1 MKKTNLLLITFTL
14 IFSAC
19 TNEVE
24 KIPETEKEKASY
36 ALGVNF
42 AETANGVIPLDSIDI
57 DLLHQGL
64 NDFFKNNDLLIK
76 NQDCLPIIQEYISK
90 IQIAKQELGKNQL
103 NEWLADSTK
112 IIEAKITSSGLKYEI
127 ITTGT
132 GNKPTENDNVSVHYY
147 GYLTD
152 GTKFDSS
159 FDRGEPASFPV
170 SGVISGWTEALLLM
184 NVGSKWKLTIPA
196 NLAYGEKGAGAIIA
210 PNSDLMFIVE
220 LLKIN

>member
-1 MKKTNLLLITFTL
+1 MKDSLRASTTNPLFKVSEVLPFLLYSLSCLTLPAPLTLSGNSLLLNL
-14 IFSAC
+14 S
-19 TNEVE
+19 
-24 KIPETEKEKASY
+24 
-36 ALGVNF
+36 
-42 AETANGVIPLDSIDI
+42 DSIDI

-64 NDFFKNNDLLIK
+64 NDFFKNNDLLIE

-90 IQIAKQELGKNQL
+90 IQIAKQELGKNKL

-127 ITTGT
+127 ITTGA

-147 GYLTD
+147 GSLTD

-210 PNSDLMFIVE
+210 PNSDLIFIVE